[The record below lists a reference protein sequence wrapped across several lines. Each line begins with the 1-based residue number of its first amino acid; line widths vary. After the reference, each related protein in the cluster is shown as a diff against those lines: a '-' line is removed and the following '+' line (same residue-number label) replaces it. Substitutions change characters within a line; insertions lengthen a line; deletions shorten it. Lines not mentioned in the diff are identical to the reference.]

1 MLLDLMLNIA
11 SATPQYYEAS
21 IGVVAIVAVSAA
33 VVSAGTTAVV
43 SGHRKRKARDE
54 KEQIQEDIDT
64 FLDNRQPVVDNSD
77 DIRALADSVSNP
89 YANLGVATQAA
100 EFQAEQADM
109 ALSSTLDSM
118 VASGAS
124 AGGATALARAAL
136 QSQRGIS
143 ASIQQQEVQ
152 NQKLAAQGEQQA
164 QTQRRNLLIQAE
176 AEEVAAFGRQER
188 RDDVQLGM
196 MRQDEQFQA
205 NLEQVYAQAELE
217 ATADTIDAVGEG
229 AAQIASGGAVPGG
242 SLGDS
247 AAASF

>member
-1 MLLDLMLNIA
+1 MLLDLVISDAPM
-11 SATPQYYEAS
+11 YYES
-21 IGVVAIVAVSAA
+21 TVGVLAIVAVAA
-33 VVSAGTTAVV
+33 PVVAAGTTAVIN
-43 SGHRKRKARDE
+43 GHRKRKARDE
-54 KEQIQEDIDT
+54 KEQIQKDIDD
-64 FLDNRQPVVDNSD
+64 FLDNRQPVIDNSD

-143 ASIQQQEVQ
+143 ASIQQQELK
-152 NQKLAAQGEQQA
+152 NQQLAAQGEQMA
-164 QTQRRNLLIQAE
+164 QTQRRNLLLQAE
-176 AEEVAAFGRQER
+176 QEEVAAFNRQER
-188 RDDVQLGM
+188 RDDVELGM

-205 NLEQVYAQAELE
+205 NLEQAYAQAETDAIE
-217 ATADTIDAVGEG
+217 ATISSVGE
-229 AAQIASGGAVPGG
+229 
-242 SLGDS
+242 
-247 AAASF
+247 AASTLDGMQ

>member
-1 MLLDLMLNIA
+1 MLLDLVINDAPM
-11 SATPQYYEAS
+11 YYESTVGVAA
-21 IGVVAIVAVSAA
+21 IIAIAAPVVA
-33 VVSAGTTAVV
+33 AGTTAVIN
-43 SGHRKRKARDE
+43 GHRKRKARDE
-54 KEQIQEDIDT
+54 KEQIQEDIDN
-64 FLDNRQPVVDNSD
+64 FLDNRQPVIDNSD

-143 ASIQQQEVQ
+143 ASIQQQEVK
-152 NQKLAAQGEQQA
+152 NQQLAAQGEQMA
-164 QTQRRNLLIQAE
+164 QTQRRNLLLQAE
-176 AEEVAAFGRQER
+176 QEEVAAFNRQER
-188 RDDVQLGM
+188 RDDVELGM

-205 NLEQVYAQAELE
+205 NLEQAYAQAEAEAIE
-217 ATADTIDAVGEG
+217 ATIGAVGE
-229 AAQIASGGAVPGG
+229 
-242 SLGDS
+242 
-247 AAASF
+247 AASAIDGME

>member
-1 MLLDLMLNIA
+1 MLLDLVVSDAPM
-11 SATPQYYEAS
+11 YYES
-21 IGVVAIVAVSAA
+21 TVGVAAIVAIAA
-33 VVSAGTTAVV
+33 PVVAAGTTAIIN
-43 SGHRKRKARDE
+43 GHRKRKARDE
-54 KEQIQEDIDT
+54 KEQIQEDIDN
-64 FLDNRQPVVDNSD
+64 FLDNRQPVIDNSD

-143 ASIQQQEVQ
+143 ASIQQQELK
-152 NQKLAAQGEQQA
+152 NQQLAAQGEQMA
-164 QTQRRNLLIQAE
+164 QTQRRNLLLQAE
-176 AEEVAAFGRQER
+176 QEEVAAFNRQER
-188 RDDVQLGM
+188 RDDVELGM

-205 NLEQVYAQAELE
+205 NLEQAYAQAESEAIE
-217 ATADTIDAVGEG
+217 ATIGAVGEG
-229 AAQIASGGAVPGG
+229 ASTIAGNPSQYGG
-242 SLGDS
+242 
-247 AAASF
+247 